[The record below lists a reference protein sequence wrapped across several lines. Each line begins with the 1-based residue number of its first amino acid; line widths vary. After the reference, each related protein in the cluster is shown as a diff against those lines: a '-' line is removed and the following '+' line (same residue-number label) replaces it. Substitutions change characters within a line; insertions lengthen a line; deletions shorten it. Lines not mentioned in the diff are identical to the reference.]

1 MIDPNENG
9 MLSLALSG
17 ITVAQLEELTR
28 LRRLGIKP
36 EPAISDSFAEKVQET
51 IAEILRRAQA

>member
-1 MIDPNENG
+1 